1 MKLIPSGFSKKT
13 LFLVCFYLLMVSAF
27 SQSYTVETVPNV
39 KLQTNSYV
47 SNPDGLLSKSAVN
60 QIDQELNPHYAIE
73 MHLHN
78 LTNENQT
85 LTLKNIFPIG

>member
-1 MKLIPSGFSKKT
+1 MSDLDSEIEILEP
-13 LFLVCFYLLMVSAF
+13 FL
-27 SQSYTVETVPNV
+27 N
-39 KLQTNSYV
+39 
-47 SNPDGLLSKSAVN
+47 
-60 QIDQELNPHYAIE
+60 LNPHYAIE

>member
-1 MKLIPSGFSKKT
+1 MIFFYSFLKKGIFLLT
-13 LFLVCFYLLMVSAF
+13 LLGLTVLGF

-47 SNPDGLLSKSAVN
+47 SNPDGLLRESTVN
-60 QIDQELNPHYAIE
+60 QIDQKLNPHYAIE